1 MIYFALRRK
10 IVVMKDRLNK
20 TDFLRFLSC
29 PNEFWLKLRMPLL
42 FPQPA
47 SMEYEHLREQG
58 YAVERYVK
66 MLRQFQTHD
75 SQTIDFQRVFQT
87 NELYAKSDIVVTDKA
102 KGIIDIYEIKS
113 SSSVKPEHLDDVS
126 FQKIVA
132 ERCGFTVGRTFVIT
146 MNGEYVRRGEI
157 DPEQMFTITDVTE
170 QIAALSPATEEQ
182 IVLAREYADSEP
194 QPSLLDYCMAN
205 KLDCAFIRAHF
216 TDLPDYTVFDI
227 AFLKNEKRRELLLQ
241 GVVAIANVPDDF
253 PLSNK
258 QRRQVSAAKSGNVE
272 IDHDEIAK
280 RIDAWEYPL
289 HFLDYETLSYAIP
302 QFEGV
307 RPFQQMCFQYS
318 LHTID
323 RPGASPQHSY
333 YLSRGENDPPHAMAE
348 HLRDAMSGGIGT
360 VLVWYEA
367 FEKTRN
373 DEMGAMFPE
382 LGDFFQ
388 EVNAKTYDL
397 MKIFADKLY
406 IHPDFKGRS
415 SIKKVLPV
423 LVPEL
428 KYTDLGI
435 GDGLTATISW
445 YRAVRWNHMDDAEK
459 HRIFN
464 DLEKYCELDT
474 IAMVR
479 IYEELLQIINPAVRA
494 VTVD

>member
-1 MIYFALRRK
+1 
-10 IVVMKDRLNK
+10 MKDRLNK

-42 FPQPA
+42 FQTPTTL
-47 SMEYEHLREQG
+47 EYEHLREQG

-66 MLRQFQTHD
+66 KLEQFQP
-75 SQTIDFQRVFQT
+75 SEERNVDFQRVFQT
-87 NELYAKSDIVVTDKA
+87 NDLYAKSDIVVTNKET
-102 KGIIDIYEIKS
+102 GILDIYEIKS
-113 SSSVKPEHLDDVS
+113 SGSVKPEHLDDVS

-132 ERCGFTVGRTFVIT
+132 ERCGFTVGRCFVIT
-146 MNGEYVRRGEI
+146 MNGEYVRHGEI
-157 DPEQMFTITDVTE
+157 DPEQLFAIKDVTE
-170 QIAALSPATEEQ
+170 EISALTPTTEDQIKAAKA
-182 IVLAREYADSEP
+182 YADSEP
-194 QPSLLDYCMAN
+194 VASLVDYCTDN
-205 KLDCAFIRAHF
+205 KLECRFIKLNF
-216 TDLPDYTVFDI
+216 PDLPDYTVFDI
-227 AFLKNEKRRELLLQ
+227 AFLKNDKRRELLSQ
-241 GVVAIANVPDDF
+241 GIVAITDVPDDF
-253 PLSNK
+253 PLSKK
-258 QRRQVSAAKSGNVE
+258 QQIQVSAAKSGE
-272 IDHDEIAK
+272 TMIDKQEIAK
-280 RIDAWEYPL
+280 RIDSWEYPL
-289 HFLDYETLSYAIP
+289 HFLDYETFAYAIP

-323 RPGASPQHSY
+323 RPGAAPRHSY
-333 YLSRGENDPPHAMAE
+333 FLSRGEDDPPRAMAE
-348 HLRDAMSGGIGT
+348 SLRDAMSGGIGT

-373 DEMGAMFPE
+373 SEMAEMFPGMAE
-382 LGDFFQ
+382 FFN

-415 SIKKVLPV
+415 SIKKILPV

-445 YRAVRWNHMDDAEK
+445 YRAVKWDHLAANDRD
-459 HRIFN
+459 RIFE

-479 IYEELLQIINPAVRA
+479 IFEELLATLDPAA
-494 VTVD
+494 KSDTKD